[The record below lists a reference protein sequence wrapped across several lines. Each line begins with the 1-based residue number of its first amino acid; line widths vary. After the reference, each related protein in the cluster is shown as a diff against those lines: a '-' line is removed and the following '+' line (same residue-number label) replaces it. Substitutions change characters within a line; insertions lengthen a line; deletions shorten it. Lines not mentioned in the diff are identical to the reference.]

1 MSDTELTEMDI
12 FEIFNDLS
20 EPGLM
25 HIDEPSP
32 GLFIAE
38 TPMIIE
44 RALSAGYRPEV
55 VLAEEG
61 MENEVERLFGGFI
74 RDQAITEQ
82 TRPIDTNRKPQVQIE
97 FRSADE
103 LDRITGYRLTR
114 GILCAMRRTKGITAS
129 EAVRGARR
137 IAVLENVMNPTNLGA
152 IMRSAAALGME
163 AVLLTRGCADPL
175 YRRALR
181 VGMGTAFAVPWAY
194 VDTDENGLVE
204 ALHGLGFKTVAMA
217 LRNNTIDIDD
227 PALKQEERLAIIL
240 GTEGEGLCEATID
253 ASDYTVKIP
262 MYHGVDSLNVAAAS
276 AVAFWELKM

>member
-1 MSDTELTEMDI
+1 MVNMDI

-25 HIDEPSP
+25 HIDEPGP

-44 RALSAGYRPEV
+44 RALAAGYKPEV

-61 MENEVERLFGGFI
+61 MEDEVERLFGDYAEAGWLCVAAEVLEEEHAQG
-74 RDQAITEQ
+74 RL
-82 TRPIDTNRKPQVQIE
+82 QVVYK
-97 FRSADE
+97 SASE

-114 GILCAMRRTKGITAS
+114 GILCAMRRTAGISAL
-129 EAVRGARR
+129 EAVKGARR

-163 AVLLTRGCADPL
+163 AVLLTHGCADPL

-194 VDTDENGLVE
+194 VDCTPSGLVE

-217 LRNNTIDIDD
+217 LRNNTIDIDN
-227 PALKQEERLAIIL
+227 PALKREDRLAVIL
-240 GTEGEGLCEATID
+240 GTEGEGLLESTID

-262 MYHGVDSLNVAAAS
+262 MAHGVDSLNVAAAS
-276 AVAFWELKM
+276 AVAFWEMGNRGRR